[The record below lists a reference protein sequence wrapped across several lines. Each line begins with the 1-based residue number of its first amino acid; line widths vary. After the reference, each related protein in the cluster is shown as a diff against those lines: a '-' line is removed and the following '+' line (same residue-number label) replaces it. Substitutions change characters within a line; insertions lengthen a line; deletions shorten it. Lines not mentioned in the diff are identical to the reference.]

1 MLVRRGGRVVVE
13 VIDHRG
19 ALVVG
24 DADIE
29 LEKKGLDSGRGSLL
43 VGKRNKDVAVFLD
56 EFEKLIGSQRWAEAF
71 RLCGEQED
79 VVVGS
84 LIVLEECDLV
94 ALG

>member
-13 VIDHRG
+13 VINHQG

-24 DADIE
+24 DTDIE
-29 LEKKGLDSGRGSLL
+29 LEEEGLDSGRGSLL
-43 VGKRNKDVAVFLD
+43 AGKCNKDVAVFLD
-56 EFEKLIGSQRWAEAF
+56 EFEELVGSQRWAEAF

-84 LIVLEECDLV
+84 LIVLEECNLV